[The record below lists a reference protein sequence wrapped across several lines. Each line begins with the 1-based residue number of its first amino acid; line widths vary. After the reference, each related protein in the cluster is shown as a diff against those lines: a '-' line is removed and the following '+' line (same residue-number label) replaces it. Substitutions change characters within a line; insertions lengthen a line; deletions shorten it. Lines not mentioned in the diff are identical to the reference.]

1 MTEIQSFGDNMRN
14 FAILVTSCTAIG
26 AVTGEA
32 LAAQDTLDMNAGRPP
47 MLPRANAEIG
57 ARVGAGIGLLM
68 SAWSLGAQF
77 VTLYKERE

>member
-32 LAAQDTLDMNAGRPP
+32 LAAQDTLDMNAGVLLRKSAPAGVN
-47 MLPRANAEIG
+47 RAG
-57 ARVGAGIGLLM
+57 RSARV
-68 SAWSLGAQF
+68 
-77 VTLYKERE
+77 